1 MPVNIN
7 NEPDIASI
15 IVPALT
21 AFLPANADTAVNR
34 ANISNRSLITIVA
47 LDMVDVSIFPSIAM
61 APDITSREVDIASMP
76 NPALPAFSP
85 ASLLATMTRAND
97 SNILLIEA
105 RLFSIVMG
113 SISARSS
120 NVFKSIFKEM
130 TRDIRVTAAPT
141 LTLPHALITITKVV
155 IILSIAVTLFM
166 TVSVLSVSRV
176 ANASTRIFTLAATAT
191 KVIEPF
197 VS

>member
-1 MPVNIN
+1 M
-7 NEPDIASI
+7 
-15 IVPALT
+15 
-21 AFLPANADTAVNR
+21 
-34 ANISNRSLITIVA
+34 TIVA
-47 LDMVDVSIFPSIAM
+47 LVIMAVSIFPIMAM

-76 NPALPAFSP
+76 NPALPAFCP
-85 ASLLATMTRAND
+85 ASLLATITRAND

-105 RLFSIVMG
+105 RLFSIIMG

-120 NVFKSIFKEM
+120 KAVKSNFKER
-130 TRDIRVTAAPT
+130 TRDISVTAAPT
-141 LTLPHALITITKVV
+141 LTLPHTLITIAKVV
-155 IILSIAVTLFM
+155 IMLSIAVALFM